1 MPMAQK
7 KVFTIIKEPSAMPMP
22 KIEPVKILLPL
33 EIFSG
38 DPAEI
43 KSIIPPQIKSTGA
56 IAKKTRV
63 MPK

>member
-7 KVFTIIKEPSAMPMP
+7 KVLTIIKDPRARPMP
-22 KIEPVKILLPL
+22 KIVPVKIFLPL

-38 DPAEI
+38 DPAET
-43 KSIIPPQIKSTGA
+43 KSITPPQIKSTGA

-63 MPK
+63 IPK